1 MENVIQYDSE
11 VVKATYDLY
20 GNYHFR
26 IEDITKI
33 LNGKSIYKVLAKKI
47 CIILERIQD
56 INEEFDDEYGLGI
69 DADETVF
76 EKDEIEKDLINNKE
90 KVIEILI
97 KYKEKLNNEAD
108 EDLINEVEVIINI
121 TEKLEEIIQ
130 KYDGKFE
137 EKEEKIIANSLMKK
151 TNNNP
156 KHTAIVNEELFNKVQ
171 KKLNIPKMYKVKII
185 KKGYGSFNMYAK
197 NIERQL
203 NEMYEQGYELV
214 NANLIYDNNIMAIL
228 KKKEK

>member
-1 MENVIQYDSE
+1 MENIIQYNPE

-20 GNYHFR
+20 GNYGFR

-33 LNGKSIYKVLAKKI
+33 VNGKSIYKVLAKKI

-69 DADETVF
+69 EIDETIF
-76 EKDEIEKDLINNKE
+76 EKEEVEKNLINSKE
-90 KVIEILI
+90 KVINTLI
-97 KYKEKLNNEAD
+97 KYREKLDNESD
-108 EDLINEVEVIINI
+108 EDLINDVDVIINI
-121 TEKLEEIIQ
+121 IEKLEEIIK
-130 KYDGKFE
+130 KYEGEFE
-137 EKEEKIIANSLMKK
+137 EKEEKIIANSLIKK
-151 TNNNP
+151 AEY
-156 KHTAIVNEELFNKVQ
+156 TAIIDEELFNRVQ
-171 KKLNIPKMYKVKII
+171 KKLHIPKMYKVKII
-185 KKGYGSFNMYAK
+185 KKGCGSFNMYAK

-214 NANLIYDNNIMAIL
+214 NANLIYYNNIMAIL